1 VVGGRSLADAGR
13 GSSSGDGHGRL
24 PRPGSG
30 GLRVADTFFDITDL
44 VAYLSAHGGVTGIQR
59 VEARILS
66 HLART
71 GTESQAWCVTADPS
85 GSGYRA
91 WRLAEVFRGDHSNEL
106 TALTRLVEEPARGPL
121 PSRKAVRRHLNRIG
135 ARGWRRA
142 AGKVDIYTRAVLS
155 PGSLERQGIRIANE
169 TPPPA
174 ARHLRELP
182 ADGTLVLLGAGW
194 NDLAVTVAARR
205 HARAGGRVVHW
216 VHDLIPLVRPEF
228 FEDELRE
235 VFARHF
241 TAALDYTSEFVC
253 ISRHTQADLEAFL
266 EARGR
271 RIPSTVVPLAHQFA
285 DFPRN
290 ARGCRPANRRLEH
303 WGGPGREF
311 LLCVGTLEVRKNGVA
326 LLEAWLRLR
335 EELGEATPHLL
346 LCGRRGWRMEP
357 FFALRDRHRWLR
369 QKVHILSGADD
380 ADLAA
385 LHERSL
391 ASIYPSFYEGWGLP
405 VGEAAWFGRACITSG
420 ESSLPEV
427 CGSLADYVDPRS
439 PASIA
444 AAVRQLTLD
453 TSWRA
458 WRERLIAAAPLRT
471 WGDVADEFGA
481 ALAAPRGATGRVRR
495 AA

>member
-91 WRLAEVFRGDHSNEL
+91 WRLAE
-106 TALTRLVEEPARGPL
+106 
-121 PSRKAVRRHLNRIG
+121 
-135 ARGWRRA
+135 A

-481 ALAAPRGATGRVRR
+481 ALAAPRGATGRMRR